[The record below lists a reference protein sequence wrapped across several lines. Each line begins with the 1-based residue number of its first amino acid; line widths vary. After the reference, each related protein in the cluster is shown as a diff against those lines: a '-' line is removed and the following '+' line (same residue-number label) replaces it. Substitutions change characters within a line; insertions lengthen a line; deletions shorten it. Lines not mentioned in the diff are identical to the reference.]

1 MVKTQKGFTLIELM
15 IVIAIIGI
23 LAAVAV
29 PQYQSYTARAKFSEV
44 VLATTSFKSAIEI
57 CAQSEGGIPATG
69 ECTTSAS
76 NGIPDVTTAAIGK
89 VASVA
94 LANPAANAATV
105 TATAISTG
113 GLGGETYVLSGA
125 YSNGR
130 VTWSTGTAS
139 TCLTGGLCQSN

>member
-57 CAQSEGGIPATG
+57 CAQSQGGIPTSG

-76 NGIPDVTTAAIGK
+76 NGIPSTANAGVGK
-89 VASVA
+89 VQSVA
-94 LANPAANAATV
+94 LAAPAVDSATV

-113 GLGGETYVLSGA
+113 GLNGETYVLSGA

-130 VTWSTGTAS
+130 VTWTTGTAS